1 MRPHVGVFDAV
12 HPVSDRN
19 LVQIIAAARLFLPTA
34 GIVVSSRERADFR
47 DHLMQIA
54 VTRVSA
60 GVSTA
65 VGGHAGA
72 PAQENAPQFDI
83 ADTRSPAEMSAA
95 IRSLGLAPVF
105 KYWEPL
111 EGESF
116 HCGRAAGGRG
126 A

>member
-1 MRPHVGVFDAV
+1 MADAAIPVF
-12 HPVSDRN
+12 SD
-19 LVQIIAAARLFLPTA
+19 FFDE
-34 GIVVSSRERADFR
+34 GYS
-47 DHLMQIA
+47 
-54 VTRVSA
+54 
-60 GVSTA
+60 

-72 PAQENAPQFDI
+72 PAQDGDSPQFDI

-116 HCGRAAGGRG
+116 HCGRASGGSG